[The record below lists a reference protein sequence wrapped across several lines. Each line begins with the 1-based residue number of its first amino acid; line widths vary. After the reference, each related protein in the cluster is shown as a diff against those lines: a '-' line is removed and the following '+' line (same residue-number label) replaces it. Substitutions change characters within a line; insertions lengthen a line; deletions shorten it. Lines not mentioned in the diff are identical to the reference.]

1 MTLEMNEEYFMQLDE
16 KLTLVPLTYDK
27 AFKRIFRTNL
37 DILKDFLKDVIPLDI
52 DKECN
57 IRLMDGELPK
67 ENMKEKGKIIDIYV
81 VLDRKIYVDIE
92 MNKSKF
98 ETVLQRNIKYKDKL
112 SSMLPESEGDFKNL
126 TSNKLYQLNL
136 NAYPYE
142 KILDD
147 IIVLY
152 GLKTHHIYSSDE
164 CMVVKSLER
173 YRDLYYNKGNKEKD
187 VIWLTILTSRTFTEL
202 YELSRHILSKEKVKK
217 LMEAAISMS
226 KDGFI
231 LHEWQ
236 KDKFDALVKYNEIED
251 AKKEG
256 KSLGIEEGKS
266 LGIEEGRA
274 LGKAEGTKEK
284 AIEIAKNLIK
294 ENVDINIIVK
304 STGLT
309 KKDINLLKE
318 NTDE

>member
-1 MTLEMNEEYFMQLDE
+1 MTFKLEEEYFEQLDE

-37 DILKDFLKDVIPLDI
+37 DILKEFLKDVIPLDI
-52 DKECN
+52 DKDCN

-67 ENMKEKGKIIDIYV
+67 ENMKEKGKIVDIYV
-81 VLDRKIYVDIE
+81 VLDGKIYVDIE
-92 MNKSKF
+92 INRSKF
-98 ETVLQRNIKYKDKL
+98 ESVLERNIKYKDKL
-112 SSMLPESEGDFKNL
+112 SSMLPESNEDFKAI
-126 TSNKLYQLNL
+126 TSKKLYQLNL
-136 NAYPYE
+136 NAYPFE
-142 KILDD
+142 KVLDD

-152 GLKTHHIYSSDE
+152 GIKTHKIYSSDE

-202 YELSRHILSKEKVKK
+202 YELSNQILSKDKVKK

-251 AKKEG
+251 AKREG
-256 KSLGIEEGKS
+256 KSLGIEEGK
-266 LGIEEGRA
+266 A
-274 LGKAEGTKEK
+274 LGKAEGK
-284 AIEIAKNLIK
+284 AEGIK
-294 ENVDINIIVK
+294 ENTIKIARNMLKKKMSIKDISEI
-304 STGLT
+304 TGLT
-309 KKDINLLKE
+309 EE
-318 NTDE
+318 NIQKLNEKMED

>member
-1 MTLEMNEEYFMQLDE
+1 MSFKLETEYFEQLDE

-81 VLDRKIYVDIE
+81 VLDGKIYVDIE

-98 ETVLQRNIKYKDKL
+98 ETVLERNIKYKDKL
-112 SSMLPESEGDFKNL
+112 SSMLPESDEDYKVL

-152 GLKTHHIYSSDE
+152 GLKTQHIYSSDE

-173 YRDLYYNKGNKEKD
+173 YRDLYYNKSNKEKD

-202 YELSRHILSKEKVKK
+202 KVKK

-256 KSLGIEEGKS
+256 KSLGIEEG
-266 LGIEEGRA
+266 RA
-274 LGKAEGTKEK
+274 LGKAEGIKENK
-284 AIEIAKNLIK
+284 IEIARNMLKKKMGIK
-294 ENVDINIIVK
+294 DISEI
-304 STGLT
+304 TGLT
-309 KKDINLLKE
+309 EEEIKSLIKNEK
-318 NTDE
+318 

>member
-1 MTLEMNEEYFMQLDE
+1 MTFKLETEYFEQLDE

-27 AFKRIFRTNL
+27 AFKRIFRINL
-37 DILKDFLKDVIPLDI
+37 DILKEFLKDVIPLEI

-67 ENMKEKGKIIDIYV
+67 EKGRIVDIYV
-81 VLDRKIYVDIE
+81 VLDGKIYVDIE

-98 ETVLQRNIKYKDKL
+98 ENVLQRNIKYKDKL
-112 SSMLPESEGDFKNL
+112 SSMIPENDEDFKSI
-126 TSNKLYQLNL
+126 TSTKLYQLNL
-136 NAYPYE
+136 NAYPFE

-152 GLKTHHIYSSDE
+152 GLKTHKIYSSDE
-164 CMVVKSLER
+164 CMIVKSLER
-173 YRDLYYNKGNKEKD
+173 YRDLYYNKSNREKD

-202 YELSRHILSKEKVKK
+202 YELSRQILSRDKVKK
-217 LMEAAISMS
+217 LMEAAVSMS

-256 KSLGIEEGKS
+256 RTEGI
-266 LGIEEGRA
+266 
-274 LGKAEGTKEK
+274 AEGTKEK
-284 AIEIAKNLIK
+284 TIEIARNLLNMQMSI
-294 ENVDINIIVK
+294 EDISK
-304 STGLT
+304 ATGLT
-309 KKDINLLKE
+309 EDEIKSLNDDKNDTE
-318 NTDE
+318 N

>member
-1 MTLEMNEEYFMQLDE
+1 MFKLETEYFEQLDE

-112 SSMLPESEGDFKNL
+112 SSMLPESNEDYKAL
-126 TSNKLYQLNL
+126 TSKKLYQLNL

-164 CMVVKSLER
+164 CMVIKSLER

-202 YELSRHILSKEKVKK
+202 YELSRQILSKEKVKK

-256 KSLGIEEGKS
+256 KSLGIEEGKN
-266 LGIEEGRA
+266 I
-274 LGKAEGTKEK
+274 GTKEK
-284 AIEIAKNLIK
+284 AIEIAKNLLNMKMSIK
-294 ENVDINIIVK
+294 DISK
-304 STGLT
+304 ATGLT
-309 KKDINLLKE
+309 EEEIKKLNEEK
-318 NTDE
+318 

>member
-1 MTLEMNEEYFMQLDE
+1 MFKLETEYFEQLDE
-16 KLTLVPLTYDK
+16 KLTLIPLTYDK

-52 DKECN
+52 DKEFN

-81 VLDRKIYVDIE
+81 VLDGKIYVDIE

-112 SSMLPESEGDFKNL
+112 SSMLPESNEDYKKL
-126 TSNKLYQLNL
+126 TSKKLYQLNL

-164 CMVVKSLER
+164 CMVIKSLER

-202 YELSRHILSKEKVKK
+202 YELSRQILSKEKVKK

-256 KSLGIEEGKS
+256 KSLGIEEGKN
-266 LGIEEGRA
+266 I
-274 LGKAEGTKEK
+274 GTKEK
-284 AIEIAKNLIK
+284 AIEIAKNLLNMKMSIK
-294 ENVDINIIVK
+294 DISK
-304 STGLT
+304 ATGLT
-309 KKDINLLKE
+309 EEEIKKLNEEK
-318 NTDE
+318 

>member
-1 MTLEMNEEYFMQLDE
+1 MFKLETEYFEQLDE

-37 DILKDFLKDVIPLDI
+37 DILKEFLKDVIPLDI
-52 DKECN
+52 DKDCN

-67 ENMKEKGKIIDIYV
+67 ENMKEKGKIVDIYV
-81 VLDRKIYVDIE
+81 VLDGKIYVDIE
-92 MNKSKF
+92 MNRSKF

-112 SSMLPESEGDFKNL
+112 SSMLPESNEDYKAL
-126 TSNKLYQLNL
+126 TSKKLYQLNL

-164 CMVVKSLER
+164 CMVIKSLER

-202 YELSRHILSKEKVKK
+202 YELSRQILSKEKVKK

-256 KSLGIEEGKS
+256 KSLGIEEGKN
-266 LGIEEGRA
+266 I
-274 LGKAEGTKEK
+274 GTKEK
-284 AIEIAKNLIK
+284 AIEIAKNLLNMKMSIK
-294 ENVDINIIVK
+294 DISKAI
-304 STGLT
+304 GLT
-309 KKDINLLKE
+309 EEEIKKLNEEK
-318 NTDE
+318 

>member
-1 MTLEMNEEYFMQLDE
+1 MNFKLETEYFEQLEE
-16 KLTLVPLTYDK
+16 KLTLVLLTYDK

-37 DILKDFLKDVIPLDI
+37 DILKEFLKDVIPLDI

-67 ENMKEKGKIIDIYV
+67 ENMKEKGRIVDIYV
-81 VLDRKIYVDIE
+81 VLDGKIYVDIE

-98 ETVLQRNIKYKDKL
+98 ENVLQRNIKYKDKL
-112 SSMLPESEGDFKNL
+112 SSMLPENDEDFKSI
-126 TSNKLYQLNL
+126 TSTKLYQLNL
-136 NAYPYE
+136 NDYPFE

-152 GLKTHHIYSSDE
+152 GLKTHKIYSSDE
-164 CMVVKSLER
+164 CMIVKSLER
-173 YRDLYYNKGNKEKD
+173 YRDLYYNKSNREKD

-202 YELSRHILSKEKVKK
+202 YELSRQILSRDKVKK
-217 LMEAAISMS
+217 LMEAAVSMS

-256 KSLGIEEGKS
+256 RTEGI
-266 LGIEEGRA
+266 
-274 LGKAEGTKEK
+274 AEGTKEK
-284 AIEIAKNLIK
+284 TIEIARNLLNMQMSI
-294 ENVDINIIVK
+294 EDISK
-304 STGLT
+304 ATGLT
-309 KKDINLLKE
+309 EDEIKSLNDDKNDTE
-318 NTDE
+318 N

>member
-1 MTLEMNEEYFMQLDE
+1 MNFKLEIEYFEQLDE

-37 DILKDFLKDVIPLDI
+37 DILKEFLKNVIPLDI

-67 ENMKEKGKIIDIYV
+67 ENMKEKGRIVDIYV
-81 VLDRKIYVDIE
+81 VLDGKIYVDIE

-98 ETVLQRNIKYKDKL
+98 ENVLQRNIKCKDKL
-112 SSMLPESEGDFKNL
+112 SSMLPENDEDFKSI
-126 TSNKLYQLNL
+126 TSTKLYQLNL
-136 NAYPYE
+136 NAYPFE

-152 GLKTHHIYSSDE
+152 GLKTHKIYSSDE
-164 CMVVKSLER
+164 CMIVKSLER
-173 YRDLYYNKGNKEKD
+173 YRDLYYNKSNREKD

-202 YELSRHILSKEKVKK
+202 YELSRQILSKDKVKK
-217 LMEAAISMS
+217 LMEAAVSMS

-256 KSLGIEEGKS
+256 
-266 LGIEEGRA
+266 RT
-274 LGKAEGTKEK
+274 EGTKEK
-284 AIEIAKNLIK
+284 TIEIARNLLNMQMSI
-294 ENVDINIIVK
+294 EDISK
-304 STGLT
+304 ATGLT
-309 KKDINLLKE
+309 EDEIKSLNDDKNDTE
-318 NTDE
+318 N

>member
-1 MTLEMNEEYFMQLDE
+1 MNFKLETEYFEQLDE

-37 DILKDFLKDVIPLDI
+37 DILKEFLKDVIPLDI

-67 ENMKEKGKIIDIYV
+67 ENMKEKGRIVDIYV
-81 VLDRKIYVDIE
+81 VLDGKIYVDIE

-98 ETVLQRNIKYKDKL
+98 ENVLQRNIKYKDKL
-112 SSMLPESEGDFKNL
+112 SSMLPENDEDFKSI
-126 TSNKLYQLNL
+126 TSTKLYQLNL
-136 NAYPYE
+136 NAYPFE

-152 GLKTHHIYSSDE
+152 GLKTHKIYSSDE
-164 CMVVKSLER
+164 CMIVKSLER
-173 YRDLYYNKGNKEKD
+173 YRDLYYNKSNREKD

-202 YELSRHILSKEKVKK
+202 YELSRQILSKDKVKK

-256 KSLGIEEGKS
+256 RTEGI
-266 LGIEEGRA
+266 
-274 LGKAEGTKEK
+274 AEGTKEK
-284 AIEIAKNLIK
+284 TIEIARNLLNMQMSI
-294 ENVDINIIVK
+294 EDISK
-304 STGLT
+304 ATGLT
-309 KKDINLLKE
+309 EDEIKSLNDDKNDTE
-318 NTDE
+318 N

>member
-1 MTLEMNEEYFMQLDE
+1 MNLKLETEYFEELDE
-16 KLTLVPLTYDK
+16 KLSLVPLTYDK

-81 VLDRKIYVDIE
+81 ILDGKVYVDIE
-92 MNKSKF
+92 MNRSKF
-98 ETVLQRNIKYKDKL
+98 ETVLERNIKYKDKL
-112 SSMLPESEGDFKNL
+112 SSMLPESSEDFTTI
-126 TSNKLYQLNL
+126 TSKKLYQLNL

-256 KSLGIEEGKS
+256 KSLGIEEGKN
-266 LGIEEGRA
+266 I
-274 LGKAEGTKEK
+274 GTKEK
-284 AIEIAKNLIK
+284 AIEIAKNLLNMKMSIK
-294 ENVDINIIVK
+294 DISK
-304 STGLT
+304 ATGLT
-309 KKDINLLKE
+309 EEEIKKLNEEK
-318 NTDE
+318 

>member
-1 MTLEMNEEYFMQLDE
+1 MTFKLEEEYFEQLDE

-37 DILKDFLKDVIPLDI
+37 DILKEFLKDVIPLDI
-52 DKECN
+52 DKDCN

-81 VLDRKIYVDIE
+81 VLDGKIYVDIE
-92 MNKSKF
+92 MNRSKF
-98 ETVLQRNIKYKDKL
+98 ESVLERNIKYKDKL
-112 SSMLPESEGDFKNL
+112 SSMLPESNEDFKAI
-126 TSNKLYQLNL
+126 TSKKLYQLNL
-136 NAYPYE
+136 NAYPFE
-142 KILDD
+142 KVLDD

-152 GLKTHHIYSSDE
+152 GIKTHKIYSSDE

-202 YELSRHILSKEKVKK
+202 YELLGQVLSKDKVKK

-251 AKKEG
+251 AKREG
-256 KSLGIEEGKS
+256 KSLGIEEGK
-266 LGIEEGRA
+266 A
-274 LGKAEGTKEK
+274 LGKAEGIKEK
-284 AIEIAKNLIK
+284 TVEMVKNMLKKKMSIKDISEI
-294 ENVDINIIVK
+294 
-304 STGLT
+304 TGLT
-309 KKDINLLKE
+309 EE
-318 NTDE
+318 NIQKLNEKMEA

>member
-1 MTLEMNEEYFMQLDE
+1 MTFKLETEYFEQLDE

-27 AFKRIFRTNL
+27 AFKRIFRINL
-37 DILKDFLKDVIPLDI
+37 DILKEFLKDVIPLEI

-67 ENMKEKGKIIDIYV
+67 ENMKEKGRIVDIYV
-81 VLDRKIYVDIE
+81 VLDGKIYVDIE

-98 ETVLQRNIKYKDKL
+98 ENVLQRNIKYKDKL
-112 SSMLPESEGDFKNL
+112 SSMIPENDEDFKSI
-126 TSNKLYQLNL
+126 TSTKLYQLNL
-136 NAYPYE
+136 NAYPFE

-152 GLKTHHIYSSDE
+152 GLKTHKIYSSDE
-164 CMVVKSLER
+164 CMIVKSLER
-173 YRDLYYNKGNKEKD
+173 YRDLYYNKSNKEKD

-202 YELSRHILSKEKVKK
+202 YELSRQILSRDKVKK
-217 LMEAAISMS
+217 LMEAAVSMS

-256 KSLGIEEGKS
+256 RTEGI
-266 LGIEEGRA
+266 
-274 LGKAEGTKEK
+274 AEGTKEK
-284 AIEIAKNLIK
+284 TIEIARNLLNMQMSIG
-294 ENVDINIIVK
+294 DISK
-304 STGLT
+304 ATGLT
-309 KKDINLLKE
+309 E
-318 NTDE
+318 DEIKSLNDDKRGCHEIR

>member
-1 MTLEMNEEYFMQLDE
+1 MNLKLETEYFEKLDE
-16 KLTLVPLTYDK
+16 KLTLIPLTYDK

-112 SSMLPESEGDFKNL
+112 SSMLPESNEDYKAL
-126 TSNKLYQLNL
+126 TSKKLYQLNL

-202 YELSRHILSKEKVKK
+202 YELSRQILSKEKVKK

-256 KSLGIEEGKS
+256 KSLGIEEGKN
-266 LGIEEGRA
+266 I
-274 LGKAEGTKEK
+274 GTKEK
-284 AIEIAKNLIK
+284 AIEIAKNLLNMKMSIK
-294 ENVDINIIVK
+294 DISK
-304 STGLT
+304 ATGLT
-309 KKDINLLKE
+309 EEEIKKLNEEK
-318 NTDE
+318 

>member
-1 MTLEMNEEYFMQLDE
+1 MNFKLETEYFEQLDE

-37 DILKDFLKDVIPLDI
+37 DILKEFLKDVIPLEI

-57 IRLMDGELPK
+57 IRLMDG
-67 ENMKEKGKIIDIYV
+67 KEKGRTVDIYV
-81 VLDRKIYVDIE
+81 VLDGKIYVDIE

-98 ETVLQRNIKYKDKL
+98 GNVLQRNIKYKDKL
-112 SSMLPESEGDFKNL
+112 SSMLPENDEDFKSI
-126 TSNKLYQLNL
+126 TSTKLYQLNL
-136 NAYPYE
+136 NAYPFE

-152 GLKTHHIYSSDE
+152 GLKTHKIYSSDE
-164 CMVVKSLER
+164 CMIVKSLER
-173 YRDLYYNKGNKEKD
+173 YRDLYYNKSNREKD

-202 YELSRHILSKEKVKK
+202 YELSRQILSKDKVKK
-217 LMEAAISMS
+217 LMEAAVSMS

-256 KSLGIEEGKS
+256 RTEGI
-266 LGIEEGRA
+266 
-274 LGKAEGTKEK
+274 AEGTKEK
-284 AIEIAKNLIK
+284 TIEIARNLLNMQMSI
-294 ENVDINIIVK
+294 EDISK
-304 STGLT
+304 ATGLT
-309 KKDINLLKE
+309 EDEIKSLNDDKNDTE
-318 NTDE
+318 N

>member
-1 MTLEMNEEYFMQLDE
+1 MFKLETEYFEQLDE

-37 DILKDFLKDVIPLDI
+37 DILKEFLKDVIPLDI
-52 DKECN
+52 DKDCN

-67 ENMKEKGKIIDIYV
+67 ENMKEKGKIVDIYV
-81 VLDRKIYVDIE
+81 VLDGKIYVDIE
-92 MNKSKF
+92 MNRSKF
-98 ETVLQRNIKYKDKL
+98 ETVLERNIKYKDKL
-112 SSMLPESEGDFKNL
+112 SSMLPESDEDYKAL

-256 KSLGIEEGKS
+256 KSLGIEEG
-266 LGIEEGRA
+266 RA
-274 LGKAEGTKEK
+274 LGKAEGKAEGTKEK

-294 ENVDINIIVK
+294 ENVDINIIAK

-309 KKDINLLKE
+309 KKDIQKLNEKK
-318 NTDE
+318 

>member
-1 MTLEMNEEYFMQLDE
+1 MTFKLEEEYFGQLDE

-27 AFKRIFRTNL
+27 AFKRLFRTNL

-52 DKECN
+52 DKDCN

-81 VLDRKIYVDIE
+81 VLDGKIYVDIE
-92 MNKSKF
+92 MNRSKF
-98 ETVLQRNIKYKDKL
+98 ESVLERNIKYKDKL
-112 SSMLPESEGDFKNL
+112 SSMLPESNEDFKAI
-126 TSNKLYQLNL
+126 TSKKLYQLNL
-136 NAYPYE
+136 NAYPFE
-142 KILDD
+142 KVLDD

-152 GLKTHHIYSSDE
+152 GLKTHKIYSSDE

-202 YELSRHILSKEKVKK
+202 YELSNQILSKDKVKK
-217 LMEAAISMS
+217 LMEAAVSMS

-251 AKKEG
+251 AKREG
-256 KSLGIEEGKS
+256 KSLGIEEGK
-266 LGIEEGRA
+266 A
-274 LGKAEGTKEK
+274 LGKAEGK
-284 AIEIAKNLIK
+284 AEGIK
-294 ENVDINIIVK
+294 ENTIKIARNMLNMKMSIKDISK
-304 STGLT
+304 ATGLT
-309 KKDINLLKE
+309 EENIQRLNEKNIKD
-318 NTDE
+318 

>member
-1 MTLEMNEEYFMQLDE
+1 MSFKLETEYFEQLDE

-52 DKECN
+52 DKDCN

-81 VLDRKIYVDIE
+81 VLDGKIYVDIE

-112 SSMLPESEGDFKNL
+112 SSMLPESDEDFKNL
-126 TSNKLYQLNL
+126 TRKKLYQLNL

-256 KSLGIEEGKS
+256 KSLGIEEG
-266 LGIEEGRA
+266 RA

-284 AIEIAKNLIK
+284 TIEIARNLLNMQMSI
-294 ENVDINIIVK
+294 EDISK
-304 STGLT
+304 ATGLT
-309 KKDINLLKE
+309 E
-318 NTDE
+318 DEIKSLNDDKRGCHEIR

>member
-1 MTLEMNEEYFMQLDE
+1 MFKLETEYFEQLDE
-16 KLTLVPLTYDK
+16 KLTLIPLTYDK

-112 SSMLPESEGDFKNL
+112 SSMLPESNEDYKAL
-126 TSNKLYQLNL
+126 TSKKLYQLNL

-164 CMVVKSLER
+164 CMVIKSLER

-202 YELSRHILSKEKVKK
+202 YELSRQILSKEKVKK

-256 KSLGIEEGKS
+256 KSLGIEEGKN
-266 LGIEEGRA
+266 I
-274 LGKAEGTKEK
+274 GTKEK
-284 AIEIAKNLIK
+284 AIEIAKNLLNMKMSIK
-294 ENVDINIIVK
+294 DISK
-304 STGLT
+304 ATGLT
-309 KKDINLLKE
+309 EEEIKKLNEEK
-318 NTDE
+318 

>member
-1 MTLEMNEEYFMQLDE
+1 MILEMNEEYFMQLDE

-37 DILKDFLKDVIPLDI
+37 DILKEFLKNVIPLDI

-67 ENMKEKGKIIDIYV
+67 ENMKEKGRIVDIYV
-81 VLDRKIYVDIE
+81 VLDGKIYVDIE

-98 ETVLQRNIKYKDKL
+98 ENVLQRNIKCKDKL
-112 SSMLPESEGDFKNL
+112 SSMLPENDEDFKSI
-126 TSNKLYQLNL
+126 TSTKLYQLNL
-136 NAYPYE
+136 NAYPFE

-152 GLKTHHIYSSDE
+152 GLKTHKIYSSDE
-164 CMVVKSLER
+164 CMIVKSLER
-173 YRDLYYNKGNKEKD
+173 YRDLYYNKSNREKD

-202 YELSRHILSKEKVKK
+202 YELSRQILSKDKVKK
-217 LMEAAISMS
+217 LMEAAVSMS

-256 KSLGIEEGKS
+256 
-266 LGIEEGRA
+266 RT
-274 LGKAEGTKEK
+274 EGTKEK
-284 AIEIAKNLIK
+284 TIEIARNLLNMQMSI
-294 ENVDINIIVK
+294 EDISK
-304 STGLT
+304 ATGLT
-309 KKDINLLKE
+309 EDEIKSLNDDKNDTE
-318 NTDE
+318 N